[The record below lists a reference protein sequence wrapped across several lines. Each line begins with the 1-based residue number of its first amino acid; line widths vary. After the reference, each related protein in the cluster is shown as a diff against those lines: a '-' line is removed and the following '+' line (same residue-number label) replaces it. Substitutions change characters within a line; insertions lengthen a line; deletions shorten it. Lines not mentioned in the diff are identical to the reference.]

1 VIHRAVTGT
10 TERFLGIL
18 IEHFGGAFPTWLAPV
33 QALILP
39 IADRHIDFA
48 RQVQMRLSQKGV
60 RAEVD
65 LRSERLNLKIRE
77 AQLAKVPYMLV
88 VGNKEVD
95 ADSVSVRV
103 RGGVDLGSMSVS
115 DFTALIER
123 DIAEKALTPPALET
137 STV

>member
-1 VIHRAVTGT
+1 
-10 TERFLGIL
+10 
-18 IEHFGGAFPTWLAPV
+18 
-33 QALILP
+33 
-39 IADRHIDFA
+39 
-48 RQVQMRLSQKGV
+48 
-60 RAEVD
+60 
-65 LRSERLNLKIRE
+65 
-77 AQLAKVPYMLV
+77 MLV